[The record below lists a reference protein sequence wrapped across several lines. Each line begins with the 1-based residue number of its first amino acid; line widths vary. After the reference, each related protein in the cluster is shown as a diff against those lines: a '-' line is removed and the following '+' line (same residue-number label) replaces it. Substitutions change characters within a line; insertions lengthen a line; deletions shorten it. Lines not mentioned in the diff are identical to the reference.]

1 MRVRRR
7 KNIALHH
14 GPAPTFVGPTERWSM
29 DVMDDTLAD
38 GQPFLIH
45 TVVDNWRNYSPVLEA
60 GFRMSET
67 IVV

>member
-1 MRVRRR
+1 
-7 KNIALHH
+7 
-14 GPAPTFVGPTERWSM
+14 
-29 DVMDDTLAD
+29 MDDTLAD